1 MDRITNALLTE
12 FSQDN
17 GIQSL
22 PEDKRFERF
31 ASYLVV
37 SPHLADSFDTADI
50 ATGSGGDTGIDAIAI
65 VVNGTLVTDQELVK
79 ELAETNGYL
88 DVTFVFVQAER
99 SSSFEGS
106 KIGTFGYGVMD
117 FFKEIPTLPRNE
129 EVKEAAAIM
138 SAIYARSSK
147 FTRGNP
153 VCRLYYVTTGKWVGD
168 ANLVARRQTVLDDLT
183 STRLFREV
191 DFIPLDADSVQRL
204 YNQSKNAIARDFTFA
219 NRTLIPEMPGVTEAY
234 LGFLPASEFL
244 ALLRDES
251 GVLLKTIFYDNVRD
265 WQDYNAVN
273 SEIRQTLAAQAQ
285 RKRFALMNNGVTI
298 IAKTLR
304 ATGNRFHIEDYQ
316 IVNGCQTSHVLYDQG
331 TTLDDSVIIPL
342 RLIATQDDEIIASIV
357 KATNRQTQVK
367 EEQLLALN
375 DVQKKLEAYFASFDE
390 PRRLYYE
397 RRSRQYNTTAGIE
410 KTRIITLTNL
420 IRAYAAFVLDEPHR
434 TTRNFKALLD
444 KVGTTIFGA
453 DHRSEPYYAAASAL
467 YRLESLFRSGSIEAK
482 YKPARYHIL
491 MAARL
496 LASGGRPPRPN
507 SNEMAIFA
515 DELTEKFWDQ
525 VVAEKL
531 FADAVGVVDEMASG
545 DLHRDNI
552 RTQPFTEAVTRRCRD
567 LIPATEG

>member
-1 MDRITNALLTE
+1 MDRITTALLAE

-22 PEDKRFERF
+22 SEDKRFERF
-31 ASYLVV
+31 SSYLAV
-37 SPHLADSFDTADI
+37 SPHLVDSFDTAEI
-50 ATGSGGDTGIDAIAI
+50 ATGSGGDTGIDALAI
-65 VVNGTLVTDQELVK
+65 VVNGALVTDQELVK

-88 DVTFVFVQAER
+88 DVSFIFVQAER
-99 SSSFEGS
+99 SSTFEGS

-129 EVKEAAAIM
+129 QVEEAAAIM
-138 SAIYARSSK
+138 GAIYARSSK

-168 ANLVARRQTVLDDLT
+168 ANLLARRQTVLDDLEG
-183 STRLFREV
+183 TRLFREV
-191 DFIPLDADSVQRL
+191 DFTPLDADAVQRL

-234 LGFLPASEFL
+234 LGFLPAPEFL

-273 SEIRQTLAAQAQ
+273 SEIRQTLAAQSQ

-316 IVNGCQTSHVLYDQG
+316 IVNGCQTSHVLYDQRA
-331 TTLDDSVIIPL
+331 TLDDSVIIPL

-375 DVQKKLEAYFASFDE
+375 DVQKKLEAYFASFGE

-397 RRSRQYNTTAGIE
+397 RRSRQYNTISGIE
-410 KTRIITLTNL
+410 KTRIVTLTNL
-420 IRAYAAFVLDEPHR
+420 IRAYAAFVLNEPHR

-444 KVGTTIFGA
+444 KVGTSIFSP
-453 DHRSEPYYAAASAL
+453 DHRPEAYYAAASAL
-467 YRLESLFRSGSIEAK
+467 YRLESLFRNGSIDAK

-496 LASGGRPPRPN
+496 LASPENPPRPN
-507 SNEMAIFA
+507 SSEMAKFA
-515 DELTEKFWDQ
+515 DELTEQFWDQ
-525 VVAEKL
+525 AIAERL
-531 FADAVGVVDEMASG
+531 FKDAVAVVDEKAEG
-545 DLHRDNI
+545 NLHRDNI
-552 RTQPFTEAVTRRCRD
+552 RTQPFTEAVTRRCREWVQ
-567 LIPATEG
+567 ARKG

>member
-1 MDRITNALLTE
+1 MDRITSALLAE

-22 PEDKRFERF
+22 PEDTRFERF

-50 ATGSGGDTGIDAIAI
+50 ATGAGSDTGIDAIAI

-79 ELAETNGYL
+79 ELVETNGYL
-88 DVTFVFVQAER
+88 DVTFIFVQAER

-117 FFKEIPTLPRNE
+117 FFKEKPTLPRNE
-129 EVKEAAAIM
+129 QVAEAAAIM
-138 SAIYARSSK
+138 NAIYARSSK

-153 VCRLYYVTTGKWVGD
+153 VCRLYYVTTGKWLGD

-191 DFIPLDADSVQRL
+191 DFTPLDADSVQRL

-219 NRTLIPEMPGVTEAY
+219 NRTLIPEMPGVSEAY

-244 ALLRDES
+244 ALLRDEN

-273 SEIRQTLAAQAQ
+273 SEIRQTLAATAQ
-285 RKRFALMNNGVTI
+285 RKRFSLMNNGVTI
-298 IAKTLR
+298 IAKALR

-316 IVNGCQTSHVLYDQG
+316 IVNGCQTSHVLYDQRS
-331 TTLDDSVIIPL
+331 TLDDSIIIPL

-397 RRSRQYNTTAGIE
+397 RRSRQYNTTPGIE

-420 IRAYAAFVLDEPHR
+420 IRAYAAFMLNEPHR

-444 KVGTTIFGA
+444 KVGSSIFGA
-453 DHRSEPYYAAASAL
+453 DHRPEPYYTAASAL
-467 YRLESLFRSGSIEAK
+467 YRLESLFRNGSIESK

-496 LASGGRPPRPN
+496 LASPHNPPRPN
-507 SNEMAIFA
+507 SNEMTRFA

-525 VVAEKL
+525 SVAEHL
-531 FADAVGVVDEMASG
+531 FADAVAVVEEMAKG
-545 DLHRDNI
+545 NLNRDNI
-552 RTQPFTEAVTRRCRD
+552 RTLPFTEAVTQRCRE
-567 LIPATEG
+567 IVPATKA